1 MPRRSPSTSFD
12 GRLILIV
19 QQSWVVAHGLARA
32 FKAKGAFVLI
42 ARDAQSGLR
51 LAKDSRL
58 SVVVLD
64 SASHALSRQLK
75 AKGIPVVMYTGHP
88 LTNDTPIIHKPAAL
102 VVARVQELLSEAIG
116 RDGVSVSSA

>member
-1 MPRRSPSTSFD
+1 
-12 GRLILIV
+12 
-19 QQSWVVAHGLARA
+19 RA

-42 ARDAQSGLR
+42 ARDAHSGLR

-64 SASHALSRQLK
+64 SASHDLSRQLK

-88 LTNDTPIIHKPAAL
+88 LTNDTPIIHKPALSAAL